1 MCQDMSRNAR
11 RLLRCVNFSQLLLM
25 AVSKLGCS
33 ELFFVESGVKVNDRY
48 YQDVLL
54 KQLMLPVVRRI
65 AVFQ

>member
-1 MCQDMSRNAR
+1 M
-11 RLLRCVNFSQLLLM
+11 LM